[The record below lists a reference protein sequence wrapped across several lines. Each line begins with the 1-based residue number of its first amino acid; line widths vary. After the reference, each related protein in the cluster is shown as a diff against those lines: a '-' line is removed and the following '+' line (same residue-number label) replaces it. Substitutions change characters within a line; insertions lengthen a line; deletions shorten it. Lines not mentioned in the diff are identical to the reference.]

1 MLKKGHLE
9 NCYKQYCN
17 PKKKWF
23 HWFKS
28 KIKKRKDMTGKK
40 VRLVRAKNECRGF
53 YLQTSSNSYIGSD
66 REFIVAEKRELSSGV
81 VDGAWWI
88 KDLCGV
94 NYGWAYEWEMEEVAS
109 SKVVLEQKMEKL
121 KTEMEEVQSKID
133 FLNETGNELLDEE
146 EFKVYSTLK
155 LFQNDKLT
163 DVEKSKLI
171 AKLIRCK

>member
-1 MLKKGHLE
+1 MKSL
-9 NCYKQYCN
+9 
-17 PKKKWF
+17 F

-28 KIKKRKDMTGKK
+28 RIKKRKDMTGKK
-40 VRLVRAKNECRGF
+40 VRLVRGICERRAN
-53 YLQTSSNSYIGSD
+53 SSNSFIGSD
-66 REFIVAEKRELSSGV
+66 REFIVAERYDSCGTGSSGMRE
-81 VDGAWWI
+81 AWWI

-155 LFQNDKLT
+155 LFQNEKLN
-163 DVEKSKLI
+163 DIEKSKLI
-171 AKLIRCK
+171 AKLIKGK